1 MRVKAI
7 QRIENERLL
16 LVAVTVAL
24 LLLALSVKATGG
36 PFMAAGVAVVV
47 PTLAWACMKPKRLVY
62 LLIGYCC
69 VYPFLISDLGF
80 PRLLSYGGDLI
91 NLLAVYFA
99 LRSGRLQNA
108 RWGLLPVPLIGFF
121 LVALFSAI
129 LHGISP
135 LLFVWEARNVFRF
148 FVFLLAC
155 VGLLEI
161 DDLRQIL
168 GFLFIV
174 FLINIVLCSYES
186 LVLHYGQDNTNGLF
200 GSGSGGNASTNI
212 LLLEMTCLALFGYGY
227 KVVNLPS
234 LLLVIAGSCW
244 VSVIA
249 ELKFY
254 YVQLV
259 LLFALYLVISKPS
272 LKNACLA
279 VLLVVGLWV
288 FIQLFYAFMPG
299 WDGFFDLNT
308 MLESSSKGGYGTN
321 EGLNRLS
328 AVATIHSMFL
338 KDTSSSL
345 FGLGFGA
352 GTYSQFFSAPLYN
365 VWGETLHWTWFTDAQ
380 IILETGYVG
389 LICYA
394 LFFLVLGIHSLYLRR
409 GLPDENIVMCNAGSV
424 MSFFCILLMVYNC
437 VLTVDPGGYLIFLF
451 LSFPFIVERDSG
463 GSVHDEGATG
473 NAVFHKGCC
482 VEAVNR

>member
-1 MRVKAI
+1 MRSKAAL
-7 QRIENERLL
+7 RIENESLL
-16 LVAVTVAL
+16 LVAITVAL
-24 LLLALSVKATGG
+24 LLLTVSVKVTGG
-36 PFMAAGVAVVV
+36 PFMAAGVAVAV
-47 PTLAWACMKPKRLVY
+47 PTLAWACMKPKRLIY

-69 VYPFLISDLGF
+69 VYPYLVSDLGF

-91 NLLAVYFA
+91 NLLAVCFSF
-99 LRSGRLQNA
+99 RSGRLRSV
-108 RWGLLPVPLIGFF
+108 RWGLLPVPLICFSMAA
-121 LVALFSAI
+121 VFSAI

-135 LLFVWEARNVFRF
+135 LLFVWEARNIFRF
-148 FVFLLAC
+148 FAFLLAC
-155 VGLLEI
+155 VGLLDT
-161 DDLRQIL
+161 DDLRQML
-168 GFLFIV
+168 RLLFIV

-234 LLLVIAGSCW
+234 LLFVIAGSCW

-272 LKNACLA
+272 FKNACLA
-279 VLLVVGLWV
+279 VLLVFGLWV
-288 FIQLFYAFMPG
+288 FIQLFYTFMPG

-308 MLESSSKGGYGTN
+308 MLESSSQGGYGN
-321 EGLNRLS
+321 NDGLNRLS

-352 GTYSQFFSAPLYN
+352 GTYSQFFSAPLYD

-380 IILETGYVG
+380 IFLETGYVG
-389 LICYA
+389 LFCYG
-394 LFFLVLGIHSLYLRR
+394 LFFLALGVHGLRLRR
-409 GLPDENIVMCNAGSV
+409 GLADEDVVLCNAGSV
-424 MSFFCILLMVYNC
+424 MSLFCLLLMVYNC
-437 VLTVDPGGYLIFLF
+437 VLTVDPGGYLIFLL
-451 LSFPFIVERDSG
+451 LSTPMVVERDHRLFAHG
-463 GSVHDEGATG
+463 DGMT
-473 NAVFHKGCC
+473 
-482 VEAVNR
+482 VEKLHQED

>member
-7 QRIENERLL
+7 QRIENEMLL

-24 LLLALSVKATGG
+24 LLLALSVKVTGG
-36 PFMAAGVAVVV
+36 PFMAAGIAVVV
-47 PTLAWACMKPKRLVY
+47 PTLVWACMNPKRLVY

-99 LRSGRLQNA
+99 LRSGKIRSV

-148 FVFLLAC
+148 FVFMLAC
-155 VGLLEI
+155 VGLLDV
-161 DDLRQIL
+161 DDVRQIL
-168 GFLFIV
+168 RLLFIV

-212 LLLEMTCLALFGYGY
+212 LLLEMSCLALFGYGR
-227 KVVNLPS
+227 KAVGLPV
-234 LLLVIAGSCW
+234 LLLVVAGSCW

-254 YVQLV
+254 FVQLAILV
-259 LLFALYLVISKPS
+259 ALYTLVSKPS
-272 LKNACLA
+272 LKSVCLILVS
-279 VLLVVGLWV
+279 VLSLWI
-288 FIQLFYAFMPG
+288 FIQLFYVFMPG
-299 WDGFFDLNT
+299 WDGFFDFEK
-308 MLESSSKGGYGTN
+308 MIDSSSQGGYGSGN
-321 EGLNRLS
+321 GLNRLS
-328 AVATIHSMFL
+328 AISTLQSMFL
-338 KDTSSSL
+338 SDSSSSL

-352 GTYSQFFSAPLYN
+352 GTYSQFFAAPLY
-365 VWGETLHWTWFTDAQ
+365 VIWGEVLHWTWFTDAQ
-380 IILETGYVG
+380 IFLETGYIG
-389 LICYA
+389 LMFYG
-394 LFFLVLGIHSLYLRR
+394 LFFLFLGIHALRAR
-409 GLPDENIVMCNAGSV
+409 RKMSSFEAAFTETGAII
-424 MSFFCILLMVYNC
+424 SFFCLMLLFYNC
-437 VLTVDPGGYLIFLF
+437 VLTVDPGGYLIFFF
-451 LSFPFIVERDSG
+451 LAIPLIVERDRLSESQERG
-463 GSVHDEGATG
+463 TSQWV
-473 NAVFHKGCC
+473 
-482 VEAVNR
+482 